1 MADENEATPEE
12 GTEAPPNKGN
22 KKLII
27 IIAAAV
33 VVLIAGGF
41 VGYTL
46 MSGGE
51 ETHGEEEAKDSH
63 GGEEAKGVNSAMLSL
78 APFILNL
85 VDQGR
90 YLKVTIEF
98 EISADIPKEQVAL
111 KTPQLR
117 DTIITLIG
125 SKSIK
130 AIASPE
136 GKFQL
141 KDELLFRANQILG
154 MEQDIIKNIYFTEF
168 VMQ

>member
-1 MADENEATPEE
+1 MAEENENAQDDAA
-12 GTEAPPNKGN
+12 EAPPKKGN
-22 KKLII
+22 TKLII

-46 MSGGE
+46 LAGGD
-51 ETHGEEEAKDSH
+51 EEEE
-63 GGEEAKGVNSAMLSL
+63 GGGDAHHEEEVEEEESSILSL
-78 APFILNL
+78 SPFILNL
-85 VDQGR
+85 TDQGR

-98 EISADIPKEQVAL
+98 EISGESTKEKVEK

-117 DTIITLIG
+117 DTIITLVS

-130 AIASPE
+130 SISSPE

-141 KDELLFRANQILG
+141 KDELLFRANQIMG
-154 MEQDIIKNIYFTEF
+154 MEQDIFKNLYFTEF